1 MRNMMSSSR
10 ISMVMAAA
18 LGILVLTVGAPA
30 LAATESLVVK
40 NVSVSGGIVQVTVK
54 NDSVAPAT
62 SSVTV
67 EAVVNGQASF
77 SVVPVTLL
85 PGQSSTVS
93 AAFTGA
99 VSNVKSV
106 GVGVIVGMSDDA
118 TPF

>member
-40 NVSVSGGIVQVTVK
+40 NVNVSGGIVQVTVK
-54 NDSVAPAT
+54 NVSMAAAT
-62 SSVTV
+62 TSVTV
-67 EAVVNGQASF
+67 EAVVAGVSSF

-99 VSNVKSV
+99 VSSVKSV
-106 GVGVIVGMSDDA
+106 GITVGMSDDA